1 MRSHDDISNRIFD
14 LNIRWEQMVN
24 QRDKDVKI
32 IKDHERRIE
41 ELRQLNFSLEK
52 VIEGLKIRHN
62 KEKEA
67 L

>member
-41 ELRQLNFSLEK
+41 ELR
-52 VIEGLKIRHN
+52 
-62 KEKEA
+62 
-67 L
+67 